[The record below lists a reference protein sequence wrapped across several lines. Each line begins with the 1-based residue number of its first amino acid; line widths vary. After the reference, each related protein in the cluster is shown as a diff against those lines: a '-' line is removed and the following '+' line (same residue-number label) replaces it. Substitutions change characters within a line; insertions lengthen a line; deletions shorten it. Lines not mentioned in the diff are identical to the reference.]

1 MNLSPQKL
9 MAMKQEELKEIMAQI
24 QPIPCIEYDGIKWPT
39 FIPFRVK
46 GAEQAIKD
54 IMEYPSRESD
64 ILICT
69 HAKSGEI

>member
-1 MNLSPQKL
+1 
-9 MAMKQEELKEIMAQI
+9 MAQI

-46 GAEQAIKD
+46 GAQKAIKD

-69 HAKSGEI
+69 HAKSGEL